1 MKSQITNL
9 TRVIILSLMIGF
21 LSSCAEDIAFNDLIE
36 NIDESPLLENGDDED
51 DDYRPPKAG

>member
-1 MKSQITNL
+1 MLPQLTNL

-36 NIDESPLLENGDDED
+36 NIDESPLLENGDDDD

>member
-36 NIDESPLLENGDDED
+36 NIDESPLLENGDDDD

>member
-21 LSSCAEDIAFNDLIE
+21 LSSCAEDTTFNDLIE